1 MRYIGEQKS
10 STSKTPFFSM
20 IMASN
25 VPSLLSVS
33 YDESLLRTRH
43 WILETAG
50 FNVTS
55 ALGFTQAT
63 NHFRT
68 GAFDLVIVGHSI
80 PHEDREALLKMLRI
94 ETECRVLSLRKPGD
108 PPLPGADHS
117 IDAWDGPEALISAVR
132 KVLGA
137 KAASGSG

>member
-1 MRYIGEQKS
+1 M
-10 STSKTPFFSM
+10 SM
-20 IMASN
+20 TKR

-55 ALGFTQAT
+55 ALGFTQAA
-63 NHFRT
+63 NHFQT
-68 GAFDLVIVGHSI
+68 GAFDLVIIGHSI
-80 PHEDREALLKMLRI
+80 PYEDREALLKVLRKKA
-94 ETECRVLSLRKPGD
+94 ECPVLSLKRPGD
-108 PPLPGADHS
+108 PPLPGFDHS

-132 KVLGA
+132 KTLGA
-137 KAASGSG
+137 KAVSGSG